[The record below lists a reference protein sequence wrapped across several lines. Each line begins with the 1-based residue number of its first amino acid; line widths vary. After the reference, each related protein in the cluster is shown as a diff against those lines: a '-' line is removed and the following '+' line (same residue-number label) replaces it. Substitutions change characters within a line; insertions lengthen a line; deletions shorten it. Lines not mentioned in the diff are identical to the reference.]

1 MKETKTIEMVPIN
14 VAGKKVMVP
23 RSIKV
28 EDLKGA
34 ENLPAN
40 RSLVLERGLIKRV
53 LKDSD
58 QIKVKEKDHFYD
70 IPDYDVG
77 NEVEETPYASLENQN

>member
-14 VAGKKVMVP
+14 VAGKQVMVP

-28 EDLKGA
+28 EDLKEA

-40 RSLVLERGLIKRV
+40 RSMVLERGLSKKV

-58 QIKVKEKDHFYD
+58 RIKVEEKDHFYD

-77 NEVEETPYASLENQN
+77 NEEEGTLILR